1 MKVYK
6 MNIKEVFFYIKKN
19 FNNDIKLKNIS
30 DNFYSSKYHFSREFK
45 RIKKFTIKEYIS
57 TLKIDKSIGLILKK
71 RNSILYAQ
79 LKSGFLSAGSFSNL
93 FKKYTGLSPKQYQER
108 YLNSFRV
115 IKNFEETKECFE
127 IEHNSEKMKR
137 NRGSCEVEIIFPKT
151 YRGYIVFVGLFMR
164 PIPNHKPIVGKAL
177 LNKRTCK
184 LKNIPDGKYYLL
196 SCAIKKSN
204 NPLDY
209 FKFDKALRGMVEE
222 SINFPSMEEKKFKI
236 VLREAEEDDPPIVF
250 NVSQLLVEKI
260 LKKNSNSEEK
270 KI

>member
-1 MKVYK
+1 

-19 FNNDIKLKNIS
+19 LNNDIKLKSIS

-71 RNSILYAQ
+71 RNSILHTQ
-79 LKSGFLSAGSFSNL
+79 IKSGFLSSGSFSNS

-115 IKNFEETKECFE
+115 IKIFEETKECSE
-127 IEHNSEKMKR
+127 IEHNSEKIKR

-151 YRGYIVFVGLFMR
+151 HREYIVFVGLFLR

-196 SCAIKKSN
+196 SCAIRKSN

-209 FKFDKALRGMVEE
+209 FKLDKALRGMVEE
-222 SINFPSMEEKKFKI
+222 SINFPSIEEKKFEI

-250 NVSQLLVEKI
+250 NVSQLLVDKI
-260 LKKNSNSEEK
+260 WK
-270 KI
+270 KIATQKKKKSNILL